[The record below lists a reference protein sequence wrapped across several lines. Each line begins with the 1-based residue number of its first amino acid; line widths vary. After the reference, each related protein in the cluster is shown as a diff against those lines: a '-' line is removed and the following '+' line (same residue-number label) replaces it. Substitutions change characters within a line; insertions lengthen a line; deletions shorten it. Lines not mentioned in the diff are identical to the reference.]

1 MVPRMRATA
10 ASVSLWL
17 SIVLAVSCGHPSG
30 PSLPASPWA
39 APALFADIPA
49 DTPYVVA
56 AIDPLDEA
64 LRARMYRGVGH
75 KLSELIATADKLV
88 KTEDEPWKRAL
99 SAVVDSLRGTN
110 LDKWYDTVGFG
121 PSPRFAIYGLGIFP
135 VFRVEL
141 ADAGKLRAIA
151 TKAIAAA
158 GAGITT
164 NTLRGASYWSM
175 TGKSGTVVMAVL
187 DRELVVAFTPTPML
201 ATTLPLILG
210 LDHPA
215 QSLATTTVVPDT
227 LKKYGFNRTM
237 FMQVDAASL
246 GAAIAGIPDMSV
258 AGPGCKDD
266 FARLASYTP
275 RLVAGYRHLDADGY
289 AAAFVIETSHAISD
303 ALAKLHTSLPQ
314 MPREGTPM
322 FEMTAAVDVDAA
334 IDAVRAA
341 VHQLRNQ
348 PFRCAVLAPMSQ
360 ALDDAGQKL
369 DEPLPPEMPGLR
381 GFDFVVDDFSQSPPS
396 GRGALLVTGTRLGDA
411 IKKLV
416 GRVPFGLPEIPNDGS
431 PVSLPIGLLG
441 LADVQSADVAM
452 RDGVA
457 ALAVDPKSKER
468 VIKALAA
475 PADPRAPFMSFAWDV
490 ARTIERFPDVWK
502 GETLETMRDMKHVD
516 MSLELRDNA
525 LDFEIDAG
533 WP

>member
-1 MVPRMRATA
+1 
-10 ASVSLWL
+10 
-17 SIVLAVSCGHPSG
+17 
-30 PSLPASPWA
+30 
-39 APALFADIPA
+39 
-49 DTPYVVA
+49 
-56 AIDPLDEA
+56 
-64 LRARMYRGVGH
+64 
-75 KLSELIATADKLV
+75 
-88 KTEDEPWKRAL
+88 
-99 SAVVDSLRGTN
+99 
-110 LDKWYDTVGFG
+110 
-121 PSPRFAIYGLGIFP
+121 
-135 VFRVEL
+135 
-141 ADAGKLRAIA
+141 
-151 TKAIAAA
+151 
-158 GAGITT
+158 
-164 NTLRGASYWSM
+164 
-175 TGKSGTVVMAVL
+175 
-187 DRELVVAFTPTPML
+187 
-201 ATTLPLILG
+201 
-210 LDHPA
+210 
-215 QSLATTTVVPDT
+215 
-227 LKKYGFNRTM
+227 
-237 FMQVDAASL
+237 
-246 GAAIAGIPDMSV
+246 
-258 AGPGCKDD
+258 
-266 FARLASYTP
+266 
-275 RLVAGYRHLDADGY
+275 
-289 AAAFVIETSHAISD
+289 
-303 ALAKLHTSLPQ
+303 